1 MFFMYPNQIFL
12 GLGLYDIMICLGIIL
27 CLFSF
32 SYLSDCAKLKLRLQK
47 FSMIVGALAISLGFG
62 SAILFQAFYNIESA
76 GKFEIVANTGAT
88 FYGGLIGGVTTFIV
102 LYFCVG
108 GIFFRKDTL
117 KGYHSEHFF
126 DVARCAMPSIAVAHG
141 FGRLGCLFAG
151 CCHGAPTESWIGIMM
166 YGDWGHRK
174 YVPVQLFEALYLL
187 FLFGLLFLRAKEGK
201 KYNLS
206 LYVIA
211 YGVWRFF
218 AEYLRRDYRGSISFT
233 SLTPSQFIAVLMVV
247 VGICVIFLERAVCNR
262 IEKKK
267 AEAQKDTEV
276 SDESVEA
283 VETAET
289 VEADEN
295 AEADAE
301 IEAKEDENE

>member
-1 MFFMYPNQIFL
+1 MYPNEIFL
-12 GLGLYDIMICLGIIL
+12 GLGLYDIMICIGIIL
-27 CLFSF
+27 CFFSF
-32 SYLSDCAKLKLRLQK
+32 SYLADCAKLKLRLQK
-47 FSMIVGALAISLGFG
+47 YSLIVGVLSIALGFG
-62 SAILFQAFYNIESA
+62 SAILFQAFYNIEST
-76 GKFEIVANTGAT
+76 GRFEIVTNTGAT

-102 LYFCVG
+102 VYFCFG
-108 GIFFRKDTL
+108 GVVFRKDAL

-141 FGRLGCLFAG
+141 FGRIGCLFAG

-187 FLFGLLFLRAKEGK
+187 LLFGLLFLRAKEGK

-206 LYVIA
+206 LYVSA

-247 VGICVIFLERAVCNR
+247 VGIGVIFLERAVCNR

-267 AEAQKDTEV
+267 AEAPAEP
-276 SDESVEA
+276 VEA
-283 VETAET
+283 VETVET
-289 VEADEN
+289 EEVNEVHEG
-295 AEADAE
+295 
-301 IEAKEDENE
+301 ENE